1 MASSYSDLK
10 IELIATG
17 EQSGSWG
24 TTTNTNLG
32 TALEEAIVGT
42 VDVAFSSGAVTL
54 SLSNS
59 NATQSAR
66 HLRLNL
72 TGTSGGAQ
80 NLIVPAIQKNYLVH
94 NGTANT
100 ITVKTPSGTGIGVP
114 SGKTMWVYNNGTNVV
129 DAVTA
134 VSSLQSDGG
143 VTVDNITIDGTEI
156 DLSSGNL
163 LIDVAGDLTLDADG
177 GNISFDD
184 AGTEI
189 GRINMD
195 SSNLTLRSTVSD
207 KDVVIQGNDGG
218 ANISA
223 LTLDMSA
230 AGAATFNSSVTATAV
245 TANGGVTVD
254 NITIDGT
261 EIDLSSGDLTL
272 DVAGDIILDA
282 DGAQIRFKDAGTERF
297 TFNLDATPE
306 LDVAG
311 GTFTIHNTTSDADIL
326 LVGNDGGSA
335 VTALT
340 LDMSAAGA
348 ATFNNDV
355 TAFSD
360 ERLKDNIETIPDAL
374 SKVCQM
380 RGVTFN
386 RTDFDGEKQMGVIA
400 QEVEKVIP
408 EVVREDDS
416 EDKIKSVAYG
426 NMVGVLIEA
435 IKDLKAEVDELKKG
449 K

>member
-10 IELIATG
+10 IELINTG

-32 TALEEAIVGT
+32 TAIEEAIVGT
-42 VDVAFSSGAVTL
+42 VDVAFSSGQVTL
-54 SLSNS
+54 TLSNS

-80 NLIVPAIQKNYLVH
+80 NLVVPAIQKNYLVN
-94 NGTANT
+94 NGTADT
-100 ITVKTPSGTGIGVP
+100 ITVKTPSGSGIGVP
-114 SGKTMWVYNNGTNVV
+114 SGKTMWVYNNGSNVV

-134 VSSLQSDGG
+134 VTSLQSDGG
-143 VTVDNITIDGTEI
+143 VTVDNITIDGTQI
-156 DLSSGNL
+156 DLSSGDL
-163 LIDVAGDLTLDADG
+163 LIDVAGDINLDADG
-177 GNISFDD
+177 GDISFED
-184 AGTEI
+184 AGTEV

-195 SSNLTLRSTVSD
+195 SSNLTLRSAVSD
-207 KDVVIQGNDGG
+207 KDVIIQGNDGG
-218 ANISA
+218 SNITA
-223 LTLDMSA
+223 LTLDMSE
-230 AGAATFNSSVTATAV
+230 AGAASFNSTV
-245 TANGGVTVD
+245 TANAGVIVD

-261 EIDLSSGDLTL
+261 EIDLSSGDLTI

-282 DGAQIRFKDAGTERF
+282 DGGDVKINDGGVAIA
-297 TFNLDATPE
+297 E
-306 LDVAG
+306 LTNSSTDFV
-311 GTFTIHNTTSDADIL
+311 IKSVTSDKDMIFK
-326 LVGNDGGSA
+326 GNDGGSA
-335 VTALT
+335 ITALT

-360 ERLKDNIETIPDAL
+360 ERLKENIETIPDAL

-400 QEVEKVIP
+400 QEVEKIIP
-408 EVVREDDS
+408 EVVKEDDS